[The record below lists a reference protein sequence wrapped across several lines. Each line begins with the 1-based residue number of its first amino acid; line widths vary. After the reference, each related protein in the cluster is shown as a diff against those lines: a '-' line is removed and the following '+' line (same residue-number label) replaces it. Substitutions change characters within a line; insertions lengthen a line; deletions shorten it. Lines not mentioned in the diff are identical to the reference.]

1 MIKFALVRL
10 NPTGAT
16 NLYVLCN
23 STTIM
28 DTDEI
33 KQRLKKIP
41 VKILMNY
48 LIDVEKGRL
57 ITRFVFAV
65 PESLVRRFAA

>member
-1 MIKFALVRL
+1 MIKFALVCF

-16 NLYVLCN
+16 NLYVLSN
-23 STTIM
+23 HTMFEAEELKS
-28 DTDEI
+28 
-33 KQRLKKIP
+33 RLKKIP
-41 VKILMNY
+41 VKLLLNY
-48 LIDVEKGRL
+48 IVDAEKGQL